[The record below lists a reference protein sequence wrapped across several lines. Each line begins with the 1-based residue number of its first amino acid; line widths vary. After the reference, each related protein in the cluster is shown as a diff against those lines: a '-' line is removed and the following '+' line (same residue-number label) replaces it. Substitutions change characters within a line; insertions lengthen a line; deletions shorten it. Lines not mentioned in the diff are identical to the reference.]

1 MSEENFNDLFANK
14 YNTSDKGGL
23 KGAMRRLKTGS
34 RTKRGLK
41 RLKSVIDY
49 YNDFAALDGFNEA
62 QRP

>member
-34 RTKRGLK
+34 RTKKGVK
-41 RLKSVIDY
+41 KAKKCQRL
-49 YNDFAALDGFNEA
+49 L
-62 QRP
+62 